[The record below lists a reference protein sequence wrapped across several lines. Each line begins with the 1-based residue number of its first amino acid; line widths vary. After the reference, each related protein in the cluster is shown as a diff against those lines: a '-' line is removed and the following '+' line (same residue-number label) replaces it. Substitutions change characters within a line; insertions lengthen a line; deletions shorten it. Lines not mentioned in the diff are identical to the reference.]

1 MNLLG
6 KSISK
11 NLPGLAIGVG
21 VALAAPML
29 LVAAASLLRP
39 VAKTAI
45 KGGFFVRDMALG
57 LYGAVGEQAGKI
69 LPTAEEPTTPFPEPA
84 TIEVKAEPTP
94 KPPMTEKKPT
104 KSPAK
109 GTVAKKK

>member
-6 KSISK
+6 KSLSK
-11 NLPGLAIGVG
+11 SLPGVAIGVG
-21 VALAAPML
+21 VALAAPVL
-29 LVAAASLLRP
+29 LVAVASLLRP

-45 KGGFFVRDMALG
+45 KGGFLVRDMAVG
-57 LYGAVGEQAGKI
+57 LYGAAGAQAGKI
-69 LPTAEEPTTPFPEPA
+69 LPQAEEPPTPIPEPS

-94 KPPMTEKKPT
+94 APPKAERKPS

-109 GTVAKKK
+109 GTVPKKK